1 MPQSMTKPNTS
12 PSYLAY
18 VPEWI
23 AQQFYRHGLFCAS
36 QPLAVLVFAFVGILW
51 ACYPLLTI
59 QVYSGDAKIWL
70 DEPDQ
75 IDKNHGE
82 KPRWLEK
89 QPVGYIQ
96 QIIMKAAVHPY
107 TEDLLRNDAFRGPL
121 ATAFKL
127 HLSDVAGFIDK
138 KTGLDMDHEC
148 MRTDGLAPRYRTSLS
163 HLLPDYGCLILSP
176 ANIWGKDPTT
186 YQEDGNIVDT
196 VFNFQRSREG
206 HSSLADI
213 MFGLRQRDTGLTK
226 YPVNNRQRTITYSVT
241 VLLRQNKPHFISA
254 LKNHLKTLYPLYSDG
269 DVNNTK
275 IVHIHFPERFNG
287 AEYIPYTLTI
297 GMLFFYVY
305 YSFSKVE
312 LVQSKAGIALTAVI
326 TILGSLFM
334 SLGLT
339 GLSLGGNGYVYTVP
353 YLVAAL
359 GLENILVV
367 TRSVVSTPAH
377 LDVKV
382 RVAQGLSRE
391 GWNITQSLFSEI
403 TVLTLGFFLGILDS
417 SIQEFC
423 LLAVMGLLADFYLQT
438 FFFIT
443 VLSMDISRTKLV
455 DVVQKQSFKKTFQHP
470 VSGPGFRISRE
481 GQVGMGLV
489 APPLSQPG
497 QRKLPKRV
505 QIFNFWAQ
513 RRVVSRFFIAAMM
526 GWIAIFI
533 YQTGL
538 VETLLRGAGWVPAK
552 EKSPA
557 MDLSGINKS
566 SPMPGGAILSA
577 INGKATAENISNI
590 ISAHPP
596 EGIRKIE
603 TLTKLQYKDSDYWK
617 RLPYSHWPMLFGLY
631 NISVYG
637 DHLALLPPILLS
649 TVISPEAVVK
659 LRSPNEKDNVG
670 DHPVWDLEKIKS
682 ALEIGD
688 DDDLDDSMDINDDGP
703 ELSPFVPTSPGE
715 LLLAFAL
722 AVPSILFL
730 VYLSIVCYRFVC
742 TKNYAEWRSGYNDS
756 VQDFCTQIV
765 QEGAPLSLQGHTQ
778 DIETLV
784 TDGHLVLSHCL
795 AGGIVVWDSLT
806 GDTVTSIDRKNLP
819 NKSKEAQSFIDNLS
833 AAPNSLPKTGKSK
846 LSSQKNEI
854 KSRKSKSTNFRKFTE
869 AFHEV
874 NQKSLIEEETNTPSV
889 PSIWCIDMSEGLIII
904 GCDSGKIEVWDAS
917 SGDFMCEYDDG
928 RCNAVSHVKLVAGRL
943 IVARI
948 DGNLDFLELV
958 SFGTI
963 NEQQAA
969 SKSRIR
975 LLSSHSND
983 SLSSY
988 GEDLRLAWK
997 HSSRAHMQSITC
1009 MVVQGTK
1016 LITGSQD
1023 HTLRVFRC
1031 DDGVGVYTLHGH
1043 CGPITSVFIDR
1054 LTPSTAGSASLDG
1067 MLCVWDLLTGACMY
1081 SIQAHDGAVISL
1093 TYSPSYVVS
1102 LGADGKLCVWERF
1115 QGHLINSVDT
1125 TSVGE
1130 SDCPDL
1136 VMLTH
1141 NLIVTGKNGFLVVW
1155 DCRLTE
1161 PVKIVRLGHSD
1172 GGAAS
1177 VNIIKQIGDTIICTF
1192 GPQIRLVRFPMLT
1205 DKLD

>member
-1 MPQSMTKPNTS
+1 MPQNNPKTPPSKTS
-12 PSYLAY
+12 NLAH

-23 AQQFYRHGLFCAS
+23 AQQFYRHGLFCSS
-36 QPLAVLVFAFVGILW
+36 QPLAVLVFAFIGILW

-59 QVYSGDAKIWL
+59 QVYSGDAKIWI
-70 DEPDQ
+70 EMADQ
-75 IDKNHGE
+75 VDKNQME

-89 QPVGYIQ
+89 QPVGFIQ

-127 HLSDVAGFIDK
+127 HLSDVAGFFDK
-138 KTGLDMDHEC
+138 ETGLDMDHEC
-148 MRTDGLAPRYRTSLS
+148 LRTDGLAPRYRASLA

-176 ANIWGKDPTT
+176 ANIWRKDPTT
-186 YQEDGNIVDT
+186 FQEDGNIVDT
-196 VFNFQRSREG
+196 VFNFQRSREA
-206 HSSLADI
+206 HSSLADL

-226 YPVNNRQRTITYSVT
+226 YPVNNRQRTITYSIT
-241 VLLRQNKPHFISA
+241 VLLRQNKPQFISA
-254 LKNHLKTLYPLYSDG
+254 LKNHLKALYPLLADG
-269 DVNNTK
+269 DLNNTK
-275 IVHIHFPERFNG
+275 TVHIHFPDRFDG
-287 AEYIPYTLTI
+287 AEYIPYTITI
-297 GMLFFYVY
+297 GMMFFYVY
-305 YSFSKVE
+305 YSFNKIE
-312 LVQSKAGIALTAVI
+312 MVQSKVGIALTAVI

-339 GLSLGGNGYVYTVP
+339 GLSLGGNGYIYLVP
-353 YLVAAL
+353 YFVAAL

-367 TRSVVSTPAH
+367 TRSIVSTPAH

-391 GWNITQSLFSEI
+391 AWNITKNLFSEI

-417 SIQEFC
+417 SIQDFC
-423 LLAVMGLLADFYLQT
+423 LLAVMGLLTDFYLQT
-438 FFFIT
+438 FFFLT

-455 DVVQKQSFKKTFQHP
+455 DVVHKQNVKSTFQHP
-470 VSGPGFRISRE
+470 ISGPGFRITQV
-481 GQVGMGLV
+481 GQDGMGLV
-489 APPLSQPG
+489 APPINSYG

-513 RRVVSRFFIAAMM
+513 RRVVSRFFIAAMI
-526 GWIAIFI
+526 GWLGIFI

-538 VETLLRGAGWVPAK
+538 VETIMRGAGWVPAK
-552 EKSPA
+552 EKAPG
-557 MDLSGINKS
+557 MDLSNISES
-566 SPMPGGAILSA
+566 SPVSGGALMSA
-577 INGKATAENISNI
+577 LNGRVTAENISNI

-596 EGIRKIE
+596 DGIRKLE
-603 TLTKLQYKDSDYWK
+603 TLNKLQYRDTDYWK

-637 DHLALLPPILLS
+637 DHLVLLPPILLS
-649 TVISPEAVVK
+649 MVISPEAVVK

-670 DHPVWDLEKIKS
+670 DHPVWTLEKIKS
-682 ALEIGD
+682 ALEIGE
-688 DDDLDDSMDINDDGP
+688 DDDLDDAMELNHDGP

-742 TKNYAEWRSGYNDS
+742 TKNYAEWRSGSHFNLQDS
-756 VQDFCTQIV
+756 HTQIV
-765 QEGAPLSLQGHTQ
+765 QEGAPLSLQGHKQ

-795 AGGIVVWDSLT
+795 AGKIVVWDSLT
-806 GDTVTSIDRKNLP
+806 GDTVSSFDRK
-819 NKSKEAQSFIDNLS
+819 EHQSGTSGEVKVSN
-833 AAPNSLPKTGKSK
+833 PVQNHLPKQGKPK
-846 LSSQKNEI
+846 AELKRKELKARKT
-854 KSRKSKSTNFRKFTE
+854 KSINFRKFTDT
-869 AFHEV
+869 FHDGLKTSSEQERDFNV
-874 NQKSLIEEETNTPSV
+874 S
-889 PSIWCIDMSEGLIII
+889 SIWCIDMAEGLIIV
-904 GCDSGKIEVWDAS
+904 GCDSGRLEVWDS
-917 SGDFMCEYDDG
+917 TSGAFKCAYDDG
-928 RCNAVSHVKLVAGRL
+928 RSNAVSHLKLLAGRL

-948 DGNLDFLELV
+948 DGHLDFLELV
-958 SFGTI
+958 SIGTL
-963 NEQQAA
+963 NEQNSP

-975 LLSSHSND
+975 LFSSNSND
-983 SLSSY
+983 SLSSF
-988 GEDLRLAWK
+988 GEDLQLAWK

-1009 MVVQGTK
+1009 LAVQGNK

-1023 HTLRVFRC
+1023 HTLRVFRS
-1031 DDGVGVYTLHGH
+1031 DDGVSVYTLHGH
-1043 CGPITSVFIDR
+1043 CGPISSVFIDR
-1054 LTPSTAGSASLDG
+1054 MNPSTAGSASKDG

-1081 SIQAHDGAVISL
+1081 SIQAHNSAVVSL

-1102 LGADGKLCVWERF
+1102 MGEEGKLCVWERF

-1125 TSVGE
+1125 AVIGDL
-1130 SDCPDL
+1130 DCADL
-1136 VMLTH
+1136 MMLSH
-1141 NLIVTGKNGFLVVW
+1141 NLIVTAGKNGFLVVW

-1172 GGAAS
+1172 GAAS
-1177 VNIIKQIGDTIICTF
+1177 VKIIRQVGDTIICSF
-1192 GPQIRLVRFPMLT
+1192 GSQIRMVRFPMLT